1 MKHHIRAGKIIELA
15 FSLRLSNLSM
25 CGFNSVKEEV
35 EQGLGEGELKVEF
48 VVKSRVIIR
57 FW

>member
-57 FW
+57 